1 MTNIIVDSIRLR
13 NFGAVKDATFRPLH
27 EGLTGIAG
35 ASGAG
40 KTTFLKGMRFAL
52 FNETPKNVKIGN
64 LRRIGS
70 DYKTDECSVSVVFI
84 HNGQTIEV
92 IRELVGK
99 TSTNIPTIYVDGVEE
114 VHTSSG
120 TAESW
125 VKKRLGMDAKDFTT
139 ATVIP
144 QKQLDEIVDAVPSI
158 RRARI
163 EKLAGIESMSTAV
176 KNAREEENAVKTQ
189 ANAMPGS
196 LLVVD
201 ELEEEVQELTIT
213 LDNGLRVT
221 TDITAYL
228 TSLAAEFEEART
240 RYDELV
246 FKNNAFKAKEEKV
259 KTIATRINSI
269 QENRALV
276 DSQLKSA
283 IARFADGNDTD
294 VASLEASLREN
305 NDIIAR
311 LDAQVRDFKF
321 SVKSLQEQIDQDTK
335 RKADKQIALS
345 NLASDIAQLE
355 ANSLPVSDEQIAEAE
370 KNAGDIQDRISNATA
385 KKNQLI
391 ADWKETAESVKLL
404 SHSTHD
410 AKCPTC
416 HSHLEDPSGLIAS
429 LERSM
434 ERIKAEG
441 NDLNIVVE
449 RLTSELA
456 QAKQSITELRKGQK
470 AHASNLSNIEHQKN
484 TLKSLEQEIDEIAG
498 SIAEKEQ
505 KLEEAYL
512 FDIDDAHETLDAAS
526 EAKDAVLR
534 RLEAVKHVEQARG
547 EKEALEAKLT
557 VIDNSIAELQSELD
571 EASEALNNLVPV
583 DVDEMESMRAML
595 SSTEVI
601 LNSKNR
607 ELQEQEVANSAN
619 AVRLEGAK
627 HNLAKEK
634 KMVDAKADLLAELEH
649 LAAVSD
655 VLDEF
660 RKSSIAKIAPEL
672 ADSATELIRDMTDGK
687 FVEVLMD
694 SEFTPSVVNAEGHTL
709 TIHQLSG
716 GELSVVALALRIAI
730 GSLISGGTGGM
741 LWLDEV
747 LSAQDINRRHAILK
761 AIRSLPV
768 NQIVMINHTQEAE
781 DIVDKVVR
789 MTYSSD
795 GGSYIDAEVN
805 ETIDAELNEDIEA

>member
-52 FNETPKNVKIGN
+52 FNESPKNVKIGN

-99 TSTNIPTIYVDGVEE
+99 NSQNIPTIYVDGVEE

-120 TAESW
+120 TAEAW

-201 ELEEEVQELTIT
+201 ELEEEVQKLTET

-221 TDITAYL
+221 SDISGYL
-228 TSLAAEFEEART
+228 TSLVAEFEDT
-240 RYDELV
+240 RRQYDELV
-246 FKNNAFKAKEEKV
+246 FKNNAFKSKEEKV
-259 KTIATRINSI
+259 KTLETRINSI

-276 DSQLKSA
+276 ASQLASA

-311 LDAQVRDFKF
+311 LDTQVRDFKF
-321 SVKSLQEQIDQDTK
+321 SVKSLQDQIDQDT
-335 RKADKQIALS
+335 RRQEEKQTALGNTSARIAS
-345 NLASDIAQLE
+345 LE
-355 ANSLPVSDEQIAEAE
+355 ANSKPVSDEQIAEAE
-370 KNAGDIQDRISNATA
+370 KTAEDIQDRISAATA

-391 ADWKETAESVKLL
+391 ADWKETSESVKLL

-410 AKCPTC
+410 AQCPTC

-434 ERIKAEG
+434 DRIKAEG
-441 NDLNIVVE
+441 NDLNVAVE
-449 RLTSELA
+449 SLTNELA
-456 QAKQSITELRKGQK
+456 QAKQYIAELRTAQK
-470 AHASNLSNIEHQKN
+470 AHASNVSTIEHQKSILEN
-484 TLKSLEQEIDEIAG
+484 LEQEIADIVGAV
-498 SIAEKEQ
+498 AEKEQ
-505 KLEEAYL
+505 KLEETYL
-512 FDIDDAHETLDAAS
+512 FDIDAAHETLDGAS

-534 RLEAVKHVEQARG
+534 RLEAVKHVEQARV
-547 EKEALEAKLT
+547 EKEALEAKLE
-557 VIDNSIAELQSELD
+557 VIDHSVTELQTELD
-571 EASEALNNLVPV
+571 GAIQDLNNLTAV
-583 DVDEMESMRAML
+583 DIDEMQALHSML

-601 LNSKNR
+601 LNTKNR
-607 ELQEQEVANSAN
+607 ELQEQEVVNSAN

-627 HNLAKEK
+627 NNLERER
-634 KMVDAKADLLAELEH
+634 KMVEAKADLLTELEH

-694 SEFTPSVVNAEGHTL
+694 SEFTPSVVNSEGHTL

-789 MTYSSD
+789 MNYSAD
-795 GGSYIDAEVN
+795 GGSYIDAEVS
-805 ETIDAELNEDIEA
+805 ETIDAEINEDMTT